1 MQDEFRTYSVK
12 NPDKYLVNY
21 KWNMTVGYVITM
33 AVSSAII
40 MTMPYVSIP
49 VIITLT
55 YFFIKKWR
63 EGFNDEI
70 KCIRIN
76 FKTGAFEIVVANDER
91 VDGNLFDYRLKQK
104 ATRAATYYLY
114 DPVDRKKFYIRWA
127 LQDYVE
133 LIKGLEV
140 FYYRNKRRLRS

>member
-1 MQDEFRTYSVK
+1 MQDEFKTYSVK
-12 NPDKYLVNY
+12 SPDQYLVNY
-21 KWNMTVGYVITM
+21 KWNLVVFYVIVTM
-33 AVSSAII
+33 ISLVQIT
-40 MTMPYVSIP
+40 TMPYITIP
-49 VIITLT
+49 LIIILT
-55 YFFIKKWR
+55 YGIIKTWQK
-63 EGFNDEI
+63 GFNDEI

-133 LIKGLEV
+133 LIKGLEA
-140 FYYRNKRRLRS
+140 FYYRNKRRLRR